1 MASSLHILSQFEC
14 FSQREIVEIIIIII
28 FIIIFIKQVL
38 LVRH

>member
-14 FSQREIVEIIIIII
+14 FSQREIVEIIII